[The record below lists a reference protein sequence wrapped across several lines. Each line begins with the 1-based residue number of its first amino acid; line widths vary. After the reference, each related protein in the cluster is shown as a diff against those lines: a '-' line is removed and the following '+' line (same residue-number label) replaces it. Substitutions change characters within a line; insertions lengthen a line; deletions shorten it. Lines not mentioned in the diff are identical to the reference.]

1 MQTTE
6 QPEGTTE
13 GVASGPANGSVQIK
27 RGLDLPIV
35 GAPRQEIAA
44 GPQISSCAIIG
55 DDFVGLKPRML
66 VNEGD
71 RVQLGQPLFEDK
83 RFEAIKYTA
92 PAGGVV
98 RAVNRGARRVLQSV
112 VIQIDDSAEP
122 VQFAKCAA
130 GDIGGL
136 SREQVVENLL
146 ASGLW
151 TALRTRPYSKVA
163 NPEGAPAAVF
173 ITAIDTRPL
182 AGDPAVVIGEAAE
195 DFANGVRIL
204 SKLTEGVT
212 HVCHAADATL
222 PQPSEPGI
230 RYTGFEGPHPA
241 GLVGT
246 HIHFLDPVAADHAVW
261 HIGYQDVIAVGE
273 LFRTGVL
280 PTSRVVAI
288 SGPAAGDPRLVRA
301 RRGASIAELVEGEVS
316 GDGNVR
322 VISGDVLTGG
332 HAVDAFAFLGAF
344 DTQVT
349 LLPEGNHQDFFGW
362 IIPSMEKFSTARV
375 HLSSLLGLDK
385 IKFHTNLNGS
395 PRAMIPVGLYEDVMP
410 MDILATQLLRAI
422 LVLDTETA
430 QQLGA
435 LELDEE
441 DLALC
446 SYVCMSKYEYGLAL
460 RANLDKIEAEG

>member
-1 MQTTE
+1 MQTTG
-6 QPEGTTE
+6 QSEGT
-13 GVASGPANGSVQIK
+13 AQAARGPANGSVGIK
-27 RGLDLPIV
+27 RGLNLPIV
-35 GAPRQEIAA
+35 GSPRQEISA
-44 GPQISSCAIIG
+44 GPQITSCAIIG
-55 DDFVGLKPRML
+55 DDFNGLKPRML
-66 VNEGD
+66 VEEGA
-71 RVQLGQPLFEDK
+71 RVRRGQALFEDK
-83 RFEAIKYTA
+83 RYEGVCYTA

-112 VIQIDDSAEP
+112 VIQIDEAEEP
-122 VQFAKCAA
+122 VQFATCAA

-136 SREQVVENLL
+136 SRAQVVESLL

-163 NPEGAPAAVF
+163 NPQTTPTALF

-182 AGDPAVVIGEAAE
+182 AGDPAVIIGAAAE

-204 SKLTEGVT
+204 AKLTDGVT
-212 HVCHAADATL
+212 HVCHAPSAAL
-222 PQPSEPGI
+222 PQPAEAGI
-230 RYTGFEGPHPA
+230 RFTSFDGPHPA

-246 HIHFLDPVAADHAVW
+246 HIHFLDPVSAHHSVW

-273 LFRTGVL
+273 LFRTGAL
-280 PTSRVVAI
+280 PSGRVVAI
-288 SGPAAGDPRLVRA
+288 SGPAASNPRLVRA
-301 RRGASIAELVEGEVS
+301 IRGASIDELTGGEVRH
-316 GDGNVR
+316 DGGVR
-322 VISGDVLTGG
+322 LISGDVLTGRTATG
-332 HAVDAFAFLGAF
+332 SFAYLGAF
-344 DTQVT
+344 DNQVT

-362 IIPSMEKFSTARV
+362 IIPSAEKFSTARV
-375 HLSSLLGLDK
+375 HLSSFLGLDR

-395 PRAMIPVGLYEDVMP
+395 PRAMIPIGLYEDVMP

-446 SYVCMSKYEYGLAL
+446 SYVCMSKYEYGMAL
-460 RANLDKIEAEG
+460 RANLNKIEAEG

>member
-1 MQTTE
+1 MQTSE
-6 QPEGTTE
+6 QTEGTTE
-13 GVASGPANGSVQIK
+13 GMVSGPANGAVAIK
-27 RGLDLPIV
+27 RGLDLPIA
-35 GAPRQEIAA
+35 GAPQQEIGA
-44 GPQISSCAIIG
+44 GPQITSCAVIG
-55 DDFVGLKPRML
+55 GDFIGLKPRIL
-66 VNEGD
+66 VEEGE
-71 RVQLGQPLFEDK
+71 RVKLGQPIFEDK
-83 RFEAIKYTA
+83 RYEGVRCTA
-92 PAGGVV
+92 PAGGVI

-112 VIQIDDSAEP
+112 VVQIDESEEP
-122 VQFAKCAA
+122 VSFAKCDASE
-130 GDIGGL
+130 IGGL

-151 TALRTRPYSKVA
+151 TALRARPYSKV
-163 NPEGAPAAVF
+163 PDPTTSPAAVF
-173 ITAIDTRPL
+173 VTAIDTRPL
-182 AGDPAVVIGEAAE
+182 AGDPAAVIGEAAE

-204 SKLTEGVT
+204 SKLTDGVT
-212 HVCHAADATL
+212 HVCHGADANL
-222 PQPSEPGI
+222 PQPSEAGI
-230 RYTGFEGPHPA
+230 RFTGFSGPHPA

-246 HIHFLDPVAADHAVW
+246 HISLLDPVAADRSVW
-261 HIGYQDVIAVGE
+261 HIGYQDAIAVGE

-288 SGPAAGDPRLVRA
+288 SGPAAGQPRLVRA
-301 RRGASIAELVEGEVS
+301 RRGASITELIDGEIS
-316 GDGNVR
+316 YDGGVR
-322 VISGDVLTGG
+322 VISGDVLTGR
-332 HAVDAFAFLGAF
+332 HADGPFAYMGAF
-344 DTQVT
+344 DNQIT
-349 LLPEGNHQDFFGW
+349 LLPEGDHQDFFGW

-375 HLSSLLGLDK
+375 HLSSFFGLDK

-395 PRAMIPVGLYEDVMP
+395 PRAMVPVGLYEDVMP

-422 LVLDTETA
+422 LVLDTEVA